1 MRITYAQHA
10 RDRMTERAIKEEDV
24 RQCLVEPEV
33 CYRGGKG
40 SNIYRAR
47 IAGRMLQVMVA
58 GDRDTGQAKHVVT
71 AAWEDDDGR

>member
-1 MRITYAQHA
+1 
-10 RDRMTERAIKEEDV
+10 MTERAIKEEDV

-33 CYRGGKG
+33 YYQGGKG

-47 IAGRMLQVMVA
+47 IEGRMLKVMVA
-58 GDRDTGQAKHVVT
+58 TDRDTGQAKHVVT